1 LHERR
6 SSLPQE
12 IARCILAGF
21 DKHYRLFREAAVQAK
36 GLYERAAWAEMRS
49 LARERIQ
56 MYDRRVQ
63 EGVDALLEHFPQ
75 AARDESLWPA
85 IKIAY
90 IGLLHEHKQPECAE
104 TFYNSVACQVLHRR
118 HYHNEFIFWRSAVAT
133 EHLDGER
140 PSYRC
145 YYPLRGGL
153 RATLRE
159 IVAGCGLANPWEDLR
174 RDLLSV
180 ARALRAHFP
189 RPVRVRPDLQVQVLG
204 SLLFRNKAAYIVGRS
219 IAGQRELPCAV
230 PLLQNERAGLYVD
243 ALL

>member
-1 LHERR
+1 MSTAAAQVVPLHERR

-85 IKIAY
+85 IKLAY
-90 IGLLHEHKQPECAE
+90 IPLLHEHKQPECAE
-104 TFYNSVACQVLHRR
+104 TFYNSVACAVLHRR
-118 HYHNEFIFWRSAVAT
+118 HYHNEFIFWRPAVAT
-133 EHLDGER
+133 EHLEGDS
-140 PSYRC
+140 PTYRC
-145 YYPLRGGL
+145 YYPMREGL
-153 RATLRE
+153 RRTL
-159 IVAGCGLANPWEDLR
+159 IDIAGSLGLANPYWVVGWDFVL
-174 RDLLSV
+174 
-180 ARALRAHFP
+180 
-189 RPVRVRPDLQVQVLG
+189 VRNG
-204 SLLFRNKAAYIVGRS
+204 
-219 IAGQRELPCAV
+219 
-230 PLLQNERAGLYVD
+230 
-243 ALL
+243 